1 MTIDEHLGSN
11 NERAN
16 HERANHEREGQPGQ
30 NPPLVSRRTL
40 LHGALAGA
48 VALPALRALTGR
60 NTNLLRSFDSALTS
74 SRSPQVPQ
82 RSGTL
87 QVANLSEPNF
97 IDPAYALEVEE
108 FAVVRSVY
116 DGLLQWNTSESL
128 LVPALATSWTSN
140 SNATVWTFKLRPGV
154 TFQDGTPFNSTAMKT
169 TLMHYLP
176 GAWGFLLGGMKSVD
190 DSNPLVLKV
199 TFSTPNPDFARNLT
213 FIKAMSPM
221 LIQQKAAAKRAVGT
235 GAFQWGE
242 WVHGQKITLSASS
255 NYWATPEPHI
265 AGIDLTTVTDEN
277 ARVNG
282 LQSGSL
288 NLIIRVDPHD
298 LPALASDSKVGLSG
312 GPSWL
317 ELHLTFRC
325 DQPVTSDVRVRQA
338 IAYGVNRDII
348 VKDVLLGAGTVAT
361 SPIPIGCY
369 GHITPT
375 TAYSY
380 DPDKSRAL
388 LKAAGYSKGLTL
400 KMGTGSPIYQ
410 LVGEAMAAQLSAAGI
425 KIIFD
430 VEDPGVLVADLG
442 AKKPKHDLFI
452 LTYGWVNGGPFHF
465 DTGLVLAHPEYKGAA
480 LTQLIHK
487 CNTTPDGPA
496 RLSYLA
502 QAQNLFMKV
511 IPHLPLYYA
520 NNTDAFSS
528 TVHGY
533 VYPKD
538 AYQPVFA
545 NTSFS

>member
-1 MTIDEHLGSN
+1 M
-11 NERAN
+11 
-16 HERANHEREGQPGQ
+16 
-30 NPPLVSRRTL
+30 
-40 LHGALAGA
+40 GALA
-48 VALPALRALTGR
+48 VPALRGLAGNSIT
-60 NTNLLRSFDSALTS
+60 RSLLTS
-74 SRSPQVPQ
+74 RPDVRVQQVTK

-116 DGLLQWNTSESL
+116 DGLLQWNTAQSK
-128 LVPALATSWTSN
+128 LVPALATSWA
-140 SNATVWTFKLRPGV
+140 SNANATQWTFQLRPDV
-154 TFQDGTPFNSTAMKT
+154 TFQDGTPFNSSAMKA
-169 TLMHYLP
+169 TLAHYLP
-176 GAWGFLLGGMKSVD
+176 GSWGFLLGGLRNVD

-199 TFSTPNPDFARNLT
+199 AFSAPNPDFARNLT
-213 FIKAMSPM
+213 FIKAMPPS
-221 LIQQKAAAKRAVGT
+221 LIQAKAAAKRAVGT

-242 WVHGQKITLSASS
+242 WVHGQKITLTS
-255 NYWATPEPHI
+255 NDSYWGNPEPYLD
-265 AGIDLTTVTDEN
+265 GIDLTTVTDET

-282 LQSGSL
+282 LESGSL
-288 NLIIRVDPHD
+288 NVIMRVDPHD
-298 LPALASDSKVGLSG
+298 LPSLASNSRVGLSG

-325 DQPVTSDVRVRQA
+325 DQPITSDHRVRQA
-338 IAYGVNRDII
+338 IAYGVDRATI
-348 VKDVLLGAGTVAT
+348 VKDVLLGQGTVAP

-375 TAYSY
+375 TSYSY
-380 DPDKSRAL
+380 DPDRSKAL

-400 KMGTGSPIYQ
+400 KMGAGSPDYA
-410 LVGEAMAAQLSAAGI
+410 LVGEAMVAQLAQAGI
-425 KIIFD
+425 KVAFD
-430 VEDPGVLVADLG
+430 VEDPGVLVADLS
-442 AKKPKHDLFI
+442 AKKPRHDLFI

-480 LTQLIHK
+480 LTALIHK

-502 QAQNLFMKV
+502 QAQNLFMQQ

-520 NNTDAFSS
+520 VNTDAFSS
-528 TVHGY
+528 TVKGY

-538 AYQPVFA
+538 AYQPVFSNA
-545 NTSFS
+545 SFS